1 MLSELPG
8 VVELGDGDSM
18 IPGRTLSAF
27 TEFEIVARV
36 SVSGQP
42 IEQSGDWYALALVKP
57 AENDRISLSIDHQV
71 P

>member
-1 MLSELPG
+1 
-8 VVELGDGDSM
+8 M

-27 TEFEIVARV
+27 AHFEIVARV

-42 IEQSGDWYALALVKP
+42 IAQSGDWYGSAIVKP
-57 AENDRISLSIDHQV
+57 AESDRITLSIEKQL